1 MYEFLYACV
10 CDFIRTVGYV
20 GCLYVRPYMTC
31 YQHAN
36 RTIIYIVFFFYFL
49 FTEMCIL
56 NDLSKFLFCH
66 LINKSKFNFTA
77 EKFIKLCT
85 TYNGYIPI
93 PIPIPIR
100 RMCVWVCASEFFL
113 SFVHE
118 TVLTTMLSILFLAHF
133 VFIKFCTLF
142 DSYKPKINFICK

>member
-1 MYEFLYACV
+1 MLVFVILYARLGMLGV
-10 CDFIRTVGYV
+10 FMLDRIWRAINMQIERLFI
-20 GCLYVRPYMTC
+20 LF
-31 YQHAN
+31 
-36 RTIIYIVFFFYFL
+36 FFFYFL

-85 TYNGYIPI
+85 TYNGYI